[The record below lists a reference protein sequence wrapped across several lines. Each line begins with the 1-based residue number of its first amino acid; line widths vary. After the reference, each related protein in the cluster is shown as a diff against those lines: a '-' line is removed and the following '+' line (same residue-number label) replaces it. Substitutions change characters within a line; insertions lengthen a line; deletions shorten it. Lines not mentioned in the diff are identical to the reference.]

1 MNPRVLVRPA
11 RPDEFDALGA
21 LTADA
26 YVSAGQLDPVTDL
39 PYLSVLRDVAA
50 RAAQA
55 EVLAAV
61 DPDGILLGG
70 VTFVAGPGGPYA
82 DLARSGEA
90 EFRALAVSAAVR
102 GRGVGDALVR
112 ACVVRAR
119 AVEGCARLVLSTQS
133 TMATAQRLYER
144 LGFARLPDRD
154 WMPVPHVTLLAYA
167 LELPPTARE

>member
-1 MNPRVLVRPA
+1 MSPHVLVRPA
-11 RPDEFDALGA
+11 RPDEFGALGA

-26 YVSAGQLDPVTDL
+26 YVSAGQLDPVTDH

-50 RAAQA
+50 RAAHA
-55 EVLAAV
+55 EVLVAV
-61 DPDGILLGG
+61 DPAGTLLGG

-90 EFRALAVSAAVR
+90 EFRALAVNAAAR

-112 ACVVRAR
+112 ECVIRAR
-119 AVEGCARLVLSTQS
+119 AVEGCVRLVLSTQS
-133 TMATAQRLYER
+133 TMTTAQRLYER

-154 WMPVPHVTLLAYA
+154 WMPVPHVTLLAYS
-167 LELPPTARE
+167 LELLPISPE